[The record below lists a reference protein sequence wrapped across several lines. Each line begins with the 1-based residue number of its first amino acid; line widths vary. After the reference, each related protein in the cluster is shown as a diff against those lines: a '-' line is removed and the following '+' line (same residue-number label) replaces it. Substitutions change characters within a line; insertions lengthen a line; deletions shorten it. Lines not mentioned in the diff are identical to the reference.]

1 MKKSS
6 AALQD
11 VLKALAD
18 PTRMRILA
26 LLGSGEVCVCHLHT
40 ALDVPQPTAS
50 RHLAA
55 LKKAGLVEARKIGL
69 WVHYR
74 LRTLQD
80 PGLQAVVDAARGAA
94 EGTAAVSRD
103 CCRLAQAIRAIRSP
117 LHAEFRA
124 QTSEVHAP
132 IRAGRRA

>member
-1 MKKSS
+1 MKKNTQ
-6 AALQD
+6 ALQD

-40 ALDVPQPTAS
+40 ALDIPQPTAS
-50 RHLAA
+50 RHLAS

-74 LRTLQD
+74 LRVLTDPALQE
-80 PGLQAVVDAARGAA
+80 VVDAARRAA
-94 EGTAAVSRD
+94 GLTPVVSRD
-103 CCRLAQAIRAIRSP
+103 CCRLTEAVRLIPSP
-117 LHAEFRA
+117 LRQEAGGRAAEDDPGG
-124 QTSEVHAP
+124 VHP
-132 IRAGRRA
+132 